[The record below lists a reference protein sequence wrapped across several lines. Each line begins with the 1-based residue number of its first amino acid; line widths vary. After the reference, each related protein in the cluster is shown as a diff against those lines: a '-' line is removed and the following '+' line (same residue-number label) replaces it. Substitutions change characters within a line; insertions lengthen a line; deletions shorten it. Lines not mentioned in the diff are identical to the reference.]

1 MQQIYLDHNATTPM
15 HPRVLG
21 KMLPYFVDYYGN
33 ASSVHSFG
41 RDAHAAMDAARE
53 SVRKMLNANKP
64 EEIIFTSGGTEA
76 DNLAIKGVAYAYQNK
91 GNHIVTGSIE
101 HHAVLNTCK
110 FLEKHG
116 FEITYLPVDQYGLVN
131 PDDLRKAITAK
142 TILIT
147 IMHANNE
154 IGTIQP
160 IEAIGKIAK
169 EHNVLFHTDA
179 VQTVGKLSI
188 NVNEMNID
196 LLSLSAHKLYG
207 PKGVGALYVRKG
219 VKLQPLIHGGH
230 HEKNLR
236 AGTENVAGVVGLGT
250 ACDIALEE
258 MERDLLRLSCLATR
272 LFQAIKSRIPDVKL
286 NGHPTRRLP
295 GTLNIGFKYIEGEAI
310 VLGLDLEGIAVSTG
324 SACTS
329 GSLEPSHVLTS
340 MGISHAEAQ
349 GSIRFSLGR
358 GNTEAEMDRVVEVLE
373 RVVTRMRQM
382 SPLAQGT
389 YTEKEAAEGDKC
401 YESPGAKL
409 PEPS

>member
-1 MQQIYLDHNATTPM
+1 MNQIYLDHNATTPM

-21 KMLPYFVDYYGN
+21 KMLPYFVDIYGN
-33 ASSVHSFG
+33 ASSVHQFG
-41 RDAHAAMDAARE
+41 QQAHEAMDAARE
-53 SVRKMLNANKP
+53 SVRKILGANKP

-91 GNHIVTGSIE
+91 GNHIITSAIE

-110 FLEKHG
+110 FLEKQG
-116 FEITYLPVDQYGLVN
+116 FTVTYLPVDQYGWIN
-131 PDDLRKAITAK
+131 PDDVKKAITPK

-154 IGTIQP
+154 VGTIQP
-160 IEAIGKIAK
+160 IEDIGKIAK

-179 VQTVGKLSI
+179 VQTMGKLSN

-207 PKGVGALYVRKG
+207 PKGVGALFVRKG
-219 VKLQPLIHGGH
+219 TKLQPLIHGGH
-230 HEKNLR
+230 HEKNVR
-236 AGTENVAGVVGLGT
+236 AGTENVPGIVGLGA
-250 ACDIALEE
+250 ACEIAMEE

-272 LFQAIKSRIPDVKL
+272 LYQAIKSRIPDVKL
-286 NGHPTRRLP
+286 NGHPVRRLP
-295 GTLNIGFKYIEGEAI
+295 GTMNISFKFIEGESI
-310 VLGLDLEGIAVSTG
+310 VLGLDMEGIAVSTG
-324 SACTS
+324 SACSS
-329 GSLEPSHVLTS
+329 GSLEPSHVLLA
-340 MGISHAEAQ
+340 MGLSHEVAQ

-358 GNTEAEMDRVVEVLE
+358 GNTEAEMDMVVEVLD
-373 RVVTRMRQM
+373 RVVTRMRKM

-389 YTEKEAAEGDKC
+389 YSESDSTGDKC
-401 YESPGAKL
+401 YESPGTKS

>member
-1 MQQIYLDHNATTPM
+1 MNQIYLDHNATTPM

-21 KMLPYFVDYYGN
+21 KMLPYFVDIYGN
-33 ASSVHSFG
+33 ASSVHRFG
-41 RDAHAAMDAARE
+41 QQAHEAMDTARE
-53 SVRKMLNANKP
+53 SVRKILGANKP

-76 DNLAIKGVAYAYQNK
+76 DNLAIKGVAYSYQNK
-91 GNHIVTGSIE
+91 GNHIITSAIE

-116 FEITYLPVDQYGLVN
+116 FEVTYIPVDQYGLVN
-131 PDDLRKAITAK
+131 PEDVRKAITPK

-154 IGTIQP
+154 MGTIQP
-160 IEAIGKIAK
+160 IEDIGKIAK
-169 EHNVLFHTDA
+169 ENNVLFHTDA
-179 VQTVGKLSI
+179 VQTIGKLSI

-196 LLSLSAHKLYG
+196 MLSLSAHKLYG
-207 PKGVGALYVRKG
+207 PKGVGALFVRKG
-219 VKLQPLIHGGH
+219 IKLQPLFHGGH
-230 HEKNLR
+230 HEKNIR
-236 AGTENVAGVVGLGT
+236 AGTENVAGIVGLGA
-250 ACDIALEE
+250 ACDIAMEE

-272 LFQAIKSRIPDVKL
+272 LYQAIKSRIPEVKL
-286 NGHPTRRLP
+286 NGHPVRRLP
-295 GTLNIGFKYIEGEAI
+295 GTMNISFKYIEGESI

-329 GSLEPSHVLTS
+329 GSLEPSHVLLA
-340 MGISHAEAQ
+340 MGLSHEIAQ

-358 GNTEAEMDRVVEVLE
+358 GNTEAEMDMVVEVLD
-373 RVVTRMRQM
+373 RVVTRMRKM

-389 YTEKEAAEGDKC
+389 YSEKEAAGDKC
-401 YESPGAKL
+401 YESPGTKQ

>member
-1 MQQIYLDHNATTPM
+1 MNQIYLDHNATTPM

-21 KMLPYFVDYYGN
+21 KMLPYFVDIFGN
-33 ASSVHSFG
+33 ASSVHQFG
-41 RDAHAAMDAARE
+41 QQAHEAMDTARE
-53 SVRKMLNANKP
+53 SVRKILGANKP

-91 GNHIVTGSIE
+91 GNHIITSAIE

-116 FEITYLPVDQYGLVN
+116 FEVTYIPVDQYGLVN
-131 PDDLRKAITAK
+131 PDDVRKAITPK

-154 IGTIQP
+154 MGTIQP
-160 IEAIGKIAK
+160 IEDIGKIAK

-179 VQTVGKLSI
+179 VQTIGKLSI

-196 LLSLSAHKLYG
+196 MLSLSAHKLYG

-219 VKLQPLIHGGH
+219 VKLQPLFHGGH
-230 HEKNLR
+230 HEKNVR
-236 AGTENVAGVVGLGT
+236 AGTENVAGIVGLGT
-250 ACDIALEE
+250 ACDIAMEE

-272 LFQAIKSRIPDVKL
+272 LYQAIKSRIPDVKL
-286 NGHPTRRLP
+286 NGHPVHRLP
-295 GTLNIGFKYIEGEAI
+295 GTMNISFKFIEGESI
-310 VLGLDLEGIAVSTG
+310 VLGLDMEGIAVSTG
-324 SACTS
+324 SACSS
-329 GSLEPSHVLTS
+329 GSLEPSHVLIA
-340 MGISHAEAQ
+340 MGLSHEIAQ

-358 GNTEAEMDRVVEVLE
+358 GNTEAEMDTVVEVLD
-373 RVVTRMRQM
+373 RVVTRMRKM

-389 YTEKEAAEGDKC
+389 YSEQEAAGDKC
-401 YESPGAKL
+401 YESPGKKS